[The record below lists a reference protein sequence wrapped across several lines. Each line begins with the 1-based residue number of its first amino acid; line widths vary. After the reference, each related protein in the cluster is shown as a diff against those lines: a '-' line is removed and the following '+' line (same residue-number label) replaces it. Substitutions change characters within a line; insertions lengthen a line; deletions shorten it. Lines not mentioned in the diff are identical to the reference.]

1 MSTGPQNAGQGQSQG
16 GGQPSGQAPQVDP
29 DVQQMAAQVG
39 PNVEAAVRGHF
50 QAQGGGGG
58 GGTHPAMAGMAPG
71 VAAGGG
77 GLGQWVNIALTLL
90 PVILQA
96 LKDAGLIKQP
106 TP

>member
-16 GGQPSGQAPQVDP
+16 GGQAPQVDP

-39 PNVEAAVRGHF
+39 PDVEAAVRGHF
-50 QAQGGGGG
+50 QAQGGGAGQ
-58 GGTHPAMAGMAPG
+58 PMAGMAPG

-77 GLGQWVNIALTLL
+77 GLGQWINIALTLL

>member
-1 MSTGPQNAGQGQSQG
+1 MSTGPQNAGQGQSG
-16 GGQPSGQAPQVDP
+16 GQAPQVDP

-39 PNVEAAVRGHF
+39 PDVEAAVRGHF
-50 QAQGGGGG
+50 QAQGGGAGQ
-58 GGTHPAMAGMAPG
+58 PMAGMAPG

>member
-1 MSTGPQNAGQGQSQG
+1 MSTGPQNAGQGQSG
-16 GGQPSGQAPQVDP
+16 GQAPQVDP

-58 GGTHPAMAGMAPG
+58 THPAMAGMAPG

-77 GLGQWVNIALTLL
+77 GLGQWINIALTLL

>member
-1 MSTGPQNAGQGQSQG
+1 MSTGPQNAGQGQ
-16 GGQPSGQAPQVDP
+16 GQSSGQAAQVDP

-50 QAQGGGGG
+50 QAQGGGAGQ
-58 GGTHPAMAGMAPG
+58 PMAGMAPG

-77 GLGQWVNIALTLL
+77 GLGQWINIALTLL

>member
-1 MSTGPQNAGQGQSQG
+1 
-16 GGQPSGQAPQVDP
+16 
-29 DVQQMAAQVG
+29 
-39 PNVEAAVRGHF
+39 
-50 QAQGGGGG
+50 
-58 GGTHPAMAGMAPG
+58 MAPG